1 MAKLETVIV
10 ERDGKFDLDIGSIA
24 IPTVKKGMTRD
35 KAEKRKIGYDRSFA
49 AFTLGES
56 TYTAATYKMTLPFKG
71 SHELW
76 FDTAASESQN
86 KVTAD
91 IILAHL
97 QKSESELEEEST

>member
-24 IPTVKKGMTRD
+24 LPTPKRGMTRD

-49 AFTLGES
+49 AFVLGES
-56 TYTAATYKMTLPFKG
+56 VYTAATYKMTLPFKG

-76 FDTAASESQN
+76 FDVIASKSQN
-86 KVTAD
+86 EATVQE
-91 IILAHL
+91 ILKHL
-97 QKSESELEEEST
+97 QKSDSELEEESS